1 VDEYVNLFFH
11 NDSYDNFSFPPS
23 ISVRI
28 LGLESNPGC
37 LKLLVKYMCKICQN
51 LLGLKFRKKI
61 YWGLFFK
68 TRHVKYKIIPIA
80 SVPFLLDEP
89 PIEEDN
95 SLAIAE
101 IQLETSPF

>member
-11 NDSYDNFSFPPS
+11 NDSYDNFSFSPS

-51 LLGLKFRKKI
+51 LLGLKFRKNPL
-61 YWGLFFK
+61 GSLF
-68 TRHVKYKIIPIA
+68 
-80 SVPFLLDEP
+80 
-89 PIEEDN
+89 
-95 SLAIAE
+95 
-101 IQLETSPF
+101 